1 MTRALPFTD
10 LFSGHAATYASAR
23 PEYPDA
29 LYGYLAACVGKRER
43 AWDCGTG
50 NGQAARDL
58 ARYFT
63 SVIATDAS
71 AQQIAHAAPVPGV
84 TYRVCSAET
93 SGIEAHSVDLV
104 AVAQALHWFDLDPFY
119 AEVRRVTVPGG
130 VIAAWSYGSCR
141 AGADVE
147 ELLRDFEDREVGPY
161 WHPNRKLVDDG
172 YRTIP
177 FPFPELDVPTFQLRV
192 RWNLRQLG
200 LYLSSW
206 SAVAAYRRLHGE
218 DPVPRFLE
226 RIAQHWGAPD
236 AVRDVEWPLALRVG
250 RIA

>member
-1 MTRALPFTD
+1 MTRDVPFTD

-23 PEYPDA
+23 PAYPDG
-29 LYGYLAACVGKRER
+29 LYAFLATCVAKRER

-63 SVIATDAS
+63 RVIATDAS
-71 AQQIAHAAPVPGV
+71 GEQIAHATPAPGV
-84 TYRVCSAET
+84 TYRVASAEA
-93 SGIEAHSVDLV
+93 SGLDPASIDLV
-104 AVAQALHWFDLDPFY
+104 AVAQALHWFDLERFY

-130 VIAAWSYGSCR
+130 VLAAWSYGYCH

-161 WHPNRKLVDDG
+161 WHSNRKFVDEG

-177 FPFPELDVPTFQLRV
+177 FPFPELEVPTFQLRV

-206 SAVAAYRRLHGE
+206 SAVAAYRRRHDE
-218 DPVPRFLE
+218 DPVPRLLE

-250 RIA
+250 RIE